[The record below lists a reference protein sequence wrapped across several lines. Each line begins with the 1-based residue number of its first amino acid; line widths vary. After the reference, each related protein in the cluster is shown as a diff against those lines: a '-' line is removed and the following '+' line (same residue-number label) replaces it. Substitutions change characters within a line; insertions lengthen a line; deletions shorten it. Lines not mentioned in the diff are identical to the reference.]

1 MKIKDVLVLIEN
13 YLNKNEVADA
23 RIKSRLILSNVL
35 SKSKEYLMIH
45 EDDDINDATI
55 SKAFEKIMKLRDG
68 TPVQYVT
75 NHQEFYGLDF
85 YVNENVLIPQ
95 PDTEILVE
103 EAIGL
108 IEKESENNIKVLD
121 LCTGSGIIVITLKNN
136 FGDKINAFGTDIS
149 NEALGIAKRNAKLNR
164 VMVNFI
170 SSDLFENIDEKDFDF
185 IISNPPY
192 IQTDVIETLSKE
204 VQNEPHIA
212 LDGGLDGL
220 DFYRKIA
227 KESKEYLKD
236 GAYLLLE
243 IGFDQKD
250 SVMSILNDNGFKDV
264 YSKKDYSGNDRIVV
278 GRKGV

>member
-1 MKIKDVLVLIEN
+1 MKIKDVLILIEN
-13 YLNKNEVADA
+13 YLNKNDVDDA
-23 RIKSRLILSNVL
+23 RIKSRLILANVL

-103 EAIGL
+103 EAICL
-108 IEKESENNIKVLD
+108 IEKEPENDIKVLD
-121 LCTGSGIIVITLKNN
+121 LCTGSGIIAITLKNK
-136 FGDKINAFGTDIS
+136 FGDKINTFGTDIS

-170 SSDLFENIDEKDFDF
+170 SSDLFEDIDEKDFDF

-192 IQTDVIETLSKE
+192 IQTDVIKTLSKE

-212 LDGGLDGL
+212 LDGGMDGL

-227 KESKEYLKD
+227 KESKEYLKE